1 MQKSSAQLAARNR
14 AMPRK
19 QSKKLQ
25 APAFRKSYRNYCRKL
40 HKFLPHTSLLLS
52 QLLRTSNKFMY
63 IKEKQLKSESSG
75 SSGICVRLKADARV

>member
-1 MQKSSAQLAARNR
+1 MQKSSAQLAARKT

-19 QSKKLQ
+19 QSKKLRT
-25 APAFRKSYRNYCRKL
+25 PDFRKSYRNYCRKL

-75 SSGICVRLKADARV
+75 SSEICVRLKADARV